1 MTVLDRLEAFRDLIR
16 HGNALLGEVV
26 VYCRQAESAV
36 TQLASDKQEVDRVRA
51 ELEAARERAGAEA
64 DAARA
69 AMAQVDVQRRELEA
83 MRAELVNAKAEMET
97 FQRGQTR
104 DAEALEKSLREAKEQ
119 QVRLE
124 DELRRVRTQAASA
137 RAMDSRLSQLDGIE
151 ARLRT
156 TELELTET
164 RLALEN
170 ERSRRDRAIAL
181 IKPKQVDEVRS

>member
-124 DELRRVRTQAASA
+124 DELRRVRTQATSA
-137 RAMDSRLSQLDGIE
+137 RAMDSRLAQLDGIE